1 MPNRKLK
8 QIAKNIYTKLP
19 DMLQEQVVKLFVNCK
34 LNKVKS
40 LRTPTALI
48 FFITAR
54 CNNRCSH
61 CFYWQDLNASTNE
74 LSLEEISMIAKSLC
88 HPVHLSL
95 TGGEPFLRKDVVDIC
110 KIFHDQN
117 SCTNIGLATNGY
129 LTERIVS
136 SCRDILR
143 IPLET
148 LSVQVSVD
156 GLEKTHNQIRGV
168 NDGYQKALETVQAL
182 VKLSQQD
189 RRFSVAV
196 SMTIQQKN
204 INEVEDLVNQLIP
217 LAVPIRFAL
226 VRGQH
231 FGTYGLPAEVANDV
245 DPMENESPIVD
256 LHTLEQLFVRLRD
269 MNESASYRFWSERQ
283 QEKIRISLQMM
294 KSKQKQLPCYAGK
307 IDGVLYA
314 NGDVALCELTQ
325 PVANIRD
332 YDLNVELLWRSDQA
346 NRVRDGIR
354 NCFCIHG
361 CNLTTSMTFNPEVVK
376 SVLEERNIHW
386 RK

>member
-1 MPNRKLK
+1 MPNLKLK
-8 QIAKNIYTKLP
+8 KIAKNIYTKLP
-19 DMLQEQVVKLFVNCK
+19 DMLQEQVVKAFVNRK
-34 LNKVKS
+34 LNKVKL

-74 LSLEEISMIAKSLC
+74 LSLEEIRMIAKSLR

-95 TGGEPFLRKDVVDIC
+95 TGGEPFLRKDVIDIC
-110 KIFHDQN
+110 RIFHDQN

-136 SCRDILR
+136 SCREILR

-168 NDGYQKALETVQAL
+168 NDGYQKAIETVQAL
-182 VKLSQQD
+182 VKLSRQD

-217 LAVPIRFAL
+217 FAVPIRFAL

-231 FGTYGLPAEVANDV
+231 FGTYGLPAEIANDV

-256 LHTLEQLFVRLRD
+256 LQTLEQLFGRLRD
-269 MNESASYRFWSERQ
+269 MNESAPYRFWSDRQ
-283 QEKIRISLQMM
+283 QEKIRISLRMM
-294 KSKQKQLPCYAGK
+294 REKKKQLPCYAGK

-314 NGDVALCELTQ
+314 NGDVALCELTR

-332 YDLNVELLWRSDQA
+332 FELDFARIWSSGLA
-346 NRVRDGIR
+346 NSMRNGIT

-361 CNLTTSMTFNPEVVK
+361 CNLTTSMMFDPAIVKLVVDK
-376 SVLEERNIHW
+376 T
-386 RK
+386 